1 VNENVAANTVIGTFS
16 STDPDTGNT
25 FTYSLVTGTGDT
37 DNSAFTING
46 DQLQINASP
55 DFENKSSYNI
65 LVQTKDNEGLTF
77 EKPLTITINDVNEP
91 PTDLALDKT
100 DVNENVAANTVI
112 GTFSSTDP
120 DTGNTFT
127 YSLVTGTGDTDN

>member
-1 VNENVAANTVIGTFS
+1 ANTVIGTFS

-46 DQLQINASP
+46 DKLQINTSP

-65 LVQTKDNEGLTF
+65 LVQTQDNGGLTF
-77 EKPLTITINDVNEP
+77 QKPLTITIKDVNEA

-127 YSLVTGTGDTDN
+127 YSLVAGTGDTDNSAFTIN

>member
-1 VNENVAANTVIGTFS
+1 
-16 STDPDTGNT
+16 
-25 FTYSLVTGTGDT
+25 
-37 DNSAFTING
+37 SAFTING
-46 DQLQINASP
+46 DKLQINASP
-55 DFENKSSYNI
+55 DFESKSSYNI

-127 YSLVTGTGDTDN
+127 YSLVTGTGDTDNSAFTINGDKLQINTSPDFESKSSYNILVQTKDNDG